1 MCTFILKCIISGTC
15 IVVMTIANKR
25 ILNINTL
32 YCESIALLRNFIC
45 LIRSLENVFW
55 TLMLWFCYFLYSHN
69 TEKVIYFL
77 LLERKKRRPA
87 NEDDT
92 VAVKNTKNSFDPPKK
107 RVDTCKMIDD
117 IDSNFSQISAG
128 SPATPRKQML
138 Q

>member
-1 MCTFILKCIISGTC
+1 MFYIFIF
-15 IVVMTIANKR
+15 N
-25 ILNINTL
+25 
-32 YCESIALLRNFIC
+32 
-45 LIRSLENVFW
+45 
-55 TLMLWFCYFLYSHN
+55 SHN

-92 VAVKNTKNSFDPPKK
+92 VVVKNTKNSFDPPKK

>member
-1 MCTFILKCIISGTC
+1 MFLELIRTRIVCFNV
-15 IVVMTIANKR
+15 IVVI
-25 ILNINTL
+25 IH
-32 YCESIALLRNFIC
+32 
-45 LIRSLENVFW
+45 
-55 TLMLWFCYFLYSHN
+55 SHN

-92 VAVKNTKNSFDPPKK
+92 VVVKNTKNSFDPPKK

>member
-1 MCTFILKCIISGTC
+1 MFVVCHCI
-15 IVVMTIANKR
+15 R
-25 ILNINTL
+25 
-32 YCESIALLRNFIC
+32 
-45 LIRSLENVFW
+45 
-55 TLMLWFCYFLYSHN
+55 SHN

-92 VAVKNTKNSFDPPKK
+92 VVVKNTKNSFDPPKK

>member
-1 MCTFILKCIISGTC
+1 MCFRQKLSIL
-15 IVVMTIANKR
+15 
-25 ILNINTL
+25 ILI
-32 YCESIALLRNFIC
+32 LLFLNF
-45 LIRSLENVFW
+45 LF
-55 TLMLWFCYFLYSHN
+55 SHN

-92 VAVKNTKNSFDPPKK
+92 IAVKNTKNSFDPPKK